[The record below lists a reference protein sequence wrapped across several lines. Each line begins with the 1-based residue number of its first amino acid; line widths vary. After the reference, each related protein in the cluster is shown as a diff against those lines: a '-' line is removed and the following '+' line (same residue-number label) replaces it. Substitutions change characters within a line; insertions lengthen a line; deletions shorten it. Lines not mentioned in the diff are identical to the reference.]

1 MLICGHVLLIHV
13 LYDRNAPPLQSSLT
27 KVSEG
32 GNTEDGDDD
41 DDNDDEEGKL
51 TPTEGLLRA
60 DPERLK
66 AFNVGNSLDLLPFIS
81 RYVTN

>member
-1 MLICGHVLLIHV
+1 MWSRSADDQALLIHA
-13 LYDRNAPPLQSSLT
+13 LYDRNALSLQSSLT

-66 AFNVGNSLDLLPFIS
+66 AFNVGAILDLVSFVLQ
-81 RYVTN
+81 

>member
-1 MLICGHVLLIHV
+1 MWSRSADDQALLV
-13 LYDRNAPPLQSSLT
+13 RALYDRNALSLQSSLT

-51 TPTEGLLRA
+51 TPTGGLLRA

-66 AFNVGNSLDLLPFIS
+66 AFNVGAILYLLPFILQ
-81 RYVTN
+81 